1 MKPIT
6 AAGVGLRFIFAL
18 LLVLATYNPS
28 GYSYYHWLYANWSAL
43 TPYIALAGLILLIGG
58 VIFLRATL
66 RSLGFIGLVLAGAF
80 LACLVWLLVYWGWVK
95 LDKAGPITWISE
107 VLVAVL
113 LAVGMSWSHI
123 RRAMSGQVDMD
134 DVDEN

>member
-28 GYSYYHWLYANWSAL
+28 GYSYYDWLYANWSAL
-43 TPYIALAGLILLIGG
+43 TPYIALAGLILFIGW
-58 VIFLRATL
+58 VIYLRATL
-66 RSLGFIGLVLAGAF
+66 RSLGFIVLVLAGAF

-95 LDKAGPITWISE
+95 LDKAGPISWISG
-107 VLVAVL
+107 VRVAVL
-113 LAVGMSWSHI
+113 WAVGMSWSHI